1 MSEAPL
7 IAAIEAGG
15 TKFVC
20 AVGTGPEDI
29 RIETTIDTK
38 EPKDTIHAVV
48 RFLSGAKAKVGPFE
62 AIGIGS
68 FGPVDLNPTSKT
80 YGFITTTPKRGWQHT
95 DLAGPLKSQ
104 FKVPV
109 NFDTDV
115 NAAVLGEY
123 LWGSG
128 EGCDPLIYIT
138 VGTGIG
144 GGVIVNGHIL
154 HGLMHPEIGHLCVP
168 PPASS
173 GAVVAECQCPYH
185 KSCVEGYA
193 SGSAIMKRWGVRP
206 DSLPGNHPAWEDVSD
221 VLAHALVNLILT
233 LSPQRIILGGGVMH
247 QGQLFPLIRSK
258 VILILN
264 GYLQTPEIVRNI
276 DQFIVA
282 PGLGDRAGV
291 LGALALGQGAFRSRH
306 QARSS

>member
-1 MSEAPL
+1 MSDAPL

-20 AVGTGPEDI
+20 AVGTGPDDI
-29 RIETTIDTK
+29 RAETTIATK
-38 EPKDTIHAVV
+38 GPRETIQAVV
-48 RFLSGAKAKVGPFE
+48 RFLSGARARLGAFQ

-95 DLAGPLKSQ
+95 DLIAPLRSQ

-115 NAAVLGEY
+115 NAAVLSEY

-144 GGVIVNGHIL
+144 GGIIVNGHIL
-154 HGLMHPEIGHLCVP
+154 HGLLHPEIGHLCVP
-168 PPASS
+168 PPAGSA
-173 GAVVAECQCPYH
+173 AVAPECQCPFH

-193 SGSAIMKRWGVRP
+193 SGPAIMKRWGVRP
-206 DSLPGNHPAWEDVSD
+206 DSLPSNHPAWDDVSD
-221 VLAHALVNLILT
+221 VLASALVNLILT
-233 LSPQRIILGGGVMH
+233 LSPRRIILGGGVMH
-247 QGQLFPLIRSK
+247 QSHLFTLIRSK
-258 VILILN
+258 VLLTLN
-264 GYLQTPEIVRNI
+264 GYLQSPEIVRHL
-276 DQFIVA
+276 DRYIVS

-291 LGALALGQGAFRSRH
+291 LGALALGQGAL
-306 QARSS
+306 QAGSSMPVS